1 VGQPASLL
9 TACLLHYDPASYS
22 SGARLSGSA
31 AESERKRVLQRG
43 RVEFL
48 GVDPKPGRSTHEQGE
63 AEVTLSGGPHRY
75 GLKTVRM
82 TCG

>member
-1 VGQPASLL
+1 MGRPVALL

-43 RVEFL
+43 R
-48 GVDPKPGRSTHEQGE
+48 
-63 AEVTLSGGPHRY
+63 LSSWG
-75 GLKTVRM
+75 
-82 TCG
+82 